1 MSAVNAVNVVNETAE
16 RTIRTA
22 AGVMT
27 ALAAP
32 SQGSRELAT
41 WRTRMEPGAEGPLHA
56 IDREQVWMPVTGSF
70 TVTVDGASRVV
81 AAGEALILPAG
92 APRQIRANDD
102 PVEVLVC
109 MPAGGKASVPGSPDT
124 LDLPWAE

>member
-1 MSAVNAVNVVNETAE
+1 MNVVNATAE
-16 RTIRTA
+16 RTIQTA

-70 TVTVDGASRVV
+70 TVTVDGTSKRV
-81 AAGEALILPAG
+81 AAGDALILPAG
-92 APRQIRANDD
+92 AARQIRANDE
-102 PVEVLVC
+102 PVEILVC
-109 MPAGGKASVPGSPDT
+109 MPAGGKASVPGSPEQR
-124 LDLPWAE
+124 DLPWAE

>member
-1 MSAVNAVNVVNETAE
+1 MHVVNETAE

-41 WRTRMEPGAEGPLHA
+41 WRTRMEPGAEGPLHV
-56 IDREQVWMPVTGSF
+56 IDREQVWMPLAGSF
-70 TVTVDGASRVV
+70 TVTIDGSSREV

-92 APRQIRANDD
+92 VARQIRANGE

-109 MPAGGKASVPGSPDT
+109 MPAGGKASVPGVPGSR
-124 LDLPWAE
+124 DLPWAE